1 MEILLVRHGE
11 SEANAEG
18 RLQGRL
24 DLPLSERG
32 RAQAR
37 QLGAWLARHRVE
49 WDVVYSSPLRRAR
62 QTAEILLAEVASGSK
77 EIETD
82 AELCEMDVGNLEGLS
97 RADILARYPE
107 FLARPITEL
116 ADFSAF
122 GGESYVALTAR
133 IEGIIRRWVERH
145 RAAEQRLLVVA
156 HGGVNFQLIKALVCE
171 PVPRVCIVRMG
182 NCSVT
187 RIRMRER
194 RGTYMGEL
202 LWHVPIELMGE
213 VGSADTGVLFR

>member
-32 RAQAR
+32 RAQAK
-37 QLGAWLARHRVE
+37 QLGGWLARHRVA
-49 WDVVYSSPLRRAR
+49 WDVVYCSPLRRAM
-62 QTAEILLAEVASGSK
+62 QTAEILLAEVPGPK
-77 EIETD
+77 EIQSD
-82 AELCEMDVGNLEGLS
+82 PDLREMDVGSLEGLS
-97 RADILARYPE
+97 RADILERHPE
-107 FLARPITEL
+107 FLERSITEL
-116 ADFSAF
+116 ADFSQF

-133 IEGIIRRWVERH
+133 MDGLIRRWVERH
-145 RAAEQRLLVVA
+145 RATEERLLVVA

-182 NCSVT
+182 NCSAT
-187 RIRMRER
+187 RVRMRER

-202 LWHVPIELMGE
+202 VWHVPVDLMGD